1 MNNPKVSV
9 IIPIYNAEKYLGQC
23 LDSIINQTLKEIEII
38 CVDDGSTDRSLE
50 ILKEYEKR
58 DNRVQIIQQKNQ
70 FAGVARNNGL
80 KVAAGDWVTFI
91 DSDDFCELTGL
102 ENLYKIAEENE
113 LDFIK
118 CSSKCF
124 NEALQQY
131 ENSDWYTNKKAENL
145 FNKVTCF
152 DDYPD
157 ILYGICDTPWSG
169 LYKMSFVKENNIYF
183 PNFQCVNDRSFFLKC
198 LLTAKR
204 ILITDI
210 YFVHHRVEREGSLIN
225 QKHYH
230 FDCQI
235 KHYNRVKEILNEIG
249 NEKYTKYSLK
259 KELFSLFNWY
269 ERLADRNINRL
280 NIQNLMIEFCNNFDE
295 NDVSK
300 EYLNTFKF
308 VNLFKELKNKH
319 PLNLYDREVENP
331 KISVIIPVFN
341 TIKYLPMC
349 IESVLKQ
356 TLEDIEIICIDDGS
370 DDGSFELLLNYAQ
383 MDKRI
388 KVAKNEVKGV
398 AHARYQGCCMAKSA
412 YIQFLDSDDW
422 LAEKALETVYK
433 QQLLNDYD
441 ICSFKYYNYDENEK
455 KVLSITSGIEEE
467 FLPANKIFNYNA
479 CKEKI
484 FQLVTPNVW
493 SKSYRKEFI
502 QPFLKLVIGFNGS
515 EDMVIS
521 CYSSIFAEKIMFI
534 SEPLYYYRRNRLNS
548 LQTAKDKDPLKFYN
562 AYKLFCKL
570 IVEHPDSDD
579 LQISY
584 VNRALRGCIYD
595 LLSKKTE
602 AGYYAT
608 YKFLKEEGF
617 KELNILG
624 HPELYY
630 YNKTDYEILKYL
642 TNYEYIFNRADLL
655 LLVSDKTTNEKKEVL
670 LNKYKFKYKLESA
683 RCGVEANIVRDNRN
697 IDFKPYI
704 SVILPVYNTALYL
717 RSCLDSLKEQ
727 SLQNIEII
735 CVNDGS
741 TDESLNILQR
751 YVNDDYRFVIISQE
765 NAGQSV
771 ARNTGVKFAKG
782 EYLYFCDSDDMIKQ
796 TALEKLYEKAE
807 SEKTDMVFF
816 NSDVIFSN
824 EELQSSNKSYLTY
837 YERKNDYKGIWR
849 GKDLMKAM
857 LDNKEYLQSPC
868 LNIVNNEFFHNNEL
882 WFPAGIIH
890 EDNLYMFKAMFN
902 ADKVSYMP
910 DKLYIRRIR
919 QDSTVTRR
927 KTFAH
932 VYGYFYCYL
941 QILEF
946 SKKKSFIQEDLKL
959 FEAILDRLLSNAH
972 RVYNTLSDEGKSMQD
987 IMTAYEQ
994 IQFKNL
1000 VLNYKP
1006 ASNNKNI
1013 VERKNNLS
1021 PEKSENNKQ
1030 EKQLKTDLAKT
1041 QKELKKYKKQL
1052 EDVKSGYSFR
1062 IGRVITFIPRKIRGG
1077 IKCYKEH
1084 GIKYTFNRMLVHL
1097 HLK

>member
-1 MNNPKVSV
+1 MYNIKVSV
-9 IIPIYNAEKYLGQC
+9 IIPVYNAEKYLRQC
-23 LDSIINQTLKEIEII
+23 LDSVINQTLKEIEII
-38 CVDDGSTDRSLE
+38 CVDDGSTDNSLE
-50 ILKEYEKR
+50 ILKEYEEK
-58 DNRVQIIQQKNQ
+58 DERVQIIQQKNQ

-91 DSDDFCELTGL
+91 DSDDFCELTAL

-741 TDESLNILQR
+741 TDESLHILER
-751 YVNDDYRFVIISQE
+751 YAKGDNHFVILSQK
-765 NAGQSV
+765 NAGLSV

-782 EYLYFCDSDDMIKQ
+782 EYLYFCDSDDMLQDI
-796 TALEKLYEKAE
+796 ALEKLYEKAKKE
-807 SEKTDMVFF
+807 NLDMIFF
-816 NSDVIFSN
+816 NANLLFQN
-824 EELQSSNKSYLTY
+824 EEMVDEGKIKY
-837 YERKNDYKGIWR
+837 YERKNNYEGIWT
-849 GKDLMKAM
+849 GKSLMHTM
-857 LDNKEYLQSPC
+857 LENNEYLPSACLSIVKKEYFYK
-868 LNIVNNEFFHNNEL
+868 NNL
-882 WFPAGIIH
+882 WFIPGILH
-890 EDNLYMFKAMFN
+890 EDQVYTFKAMYD
-902 ADKVSYMP
+902 ADRVGYLKN
-910 DKLYIRRIR
+910 KFYIRRMRSNSIMT
-919 QDSTVTRR
+919 SNKAFT
-927 KTFAH
+927 H
-932 VYGYFYCYL
+932 VYGYFYSA
-941 QILEF
+941 LELMNY
-946 SKKKSFIQEDLKL
+946 SNKINLLQEDMNL
-959 FEAILDRLLSNAH
+959 FENILNRLISNAFKI
-972 RVYNTLSDEGKSMQD
+972 YNTLSNEDKNIRN
-987 IMTAYEQ
+987 IMSVYEQ

-1030 EKQLKTDLAKT
+1030 EKQLKADLAKT

-1084 GIKYTFNRMLVHL
+1084 GIKYTVKRIGEKLGL
-1097 HLK
+1097 

>member
-38 CVDDGSTDRSLE
+38 CVDDGSTDSSLE
-50 ILKEYEKR
+50 ILKEYEQNDKR
-58 DNRVQIIQQKNQ
+58 VKVIKQKNQ

-80 KVAAGDWVTFI
+80 KVATGEWVTFI
-91 DSDDFCELTGL
+91 DSDDFCELTAL

-131 ENSDWYTNKKAENL
+131 ENIDWYTNTKAENL

-152 DDYPD
+152 DEYPD

-341 TIKYLPMC
+341 TIKYLPIC

-356 TLEDIEIICIDDGS
+356 SLEDIEIICIDDGS

-422 LAEKALETVYK
+422 LAEKAIETVYK

-467 FLPANKIFNYNA
+467 FLPTNKIFNYNA

-493 SKSYRKEFI
+493 SKTYRKEFI

-548 LQTAKDKDPLKFYN
+548 LQTAKDKEPLKFYN

-570 IVEHPDSDD
+570 ISEHPDSDD

-602 AGYYAT
+602 AGYYVT

-642 TNYEYIFNRADLL
+642 TNYEYMFNRADLL
-655 LLVSDKTTNEKKEVL
+655 LLVSDKTSNEKKEVV
-670 LNKYKFKYKLESA
+670 LNKYKFKYKLEAA
-683 RCGVEANIVRDNRN
+683 RCGVEANIVRDDRN

-735 CVNDGS
+735 WVNDGS
-741 TDESLNILQR
+741 TDESLHILER
-751 YVNDDYRFVIISQE
+751 YAKGDNHFVILSQE
-765 NAGQSV
+765 NAGLSV
-771 ARNTGVKFAKG
+771 ARNTGAKFAKG
-782 EYLYFCDSDDMIKQ
+782 EYLYFCDSDDMLQDI
-796 TALEKLYEKAE
+796 ALEKLYEKAKKE
-807 SEKTDMVFF
+807 NLDMIFF
-816 NSDVIFSN
+816 NAKLLFQN
-824 EELQSSNKSYLTY
+824 EEMVDEGKIKY
-837 YERKNDYKGIWR
+837 YERKNNYEGIWT
-849 GKDLMKAM
+849 GKSLMHAM
-857 LDNKEYLQSPC
+857 LENYEYLPSACLSIVKKEYFYK
-868 LNIVNNEFFHNNEL
+868 NNL
-882 WFPAGIIH
+882 WFIPGILH
-890 EDNLYMFKAMFN
+890 EDQVYTFKAMYD
-902 ADKVSYMP
+902 ADRVGYLKN
-910 DKLYIRRIR
+910 KFYIRRMRSNSIMT
-919 QDSTVTRR
+919 SNKAFT
-927 KTFAH
+927 H
-932 VYGYFYCYL
+932 VYGYFYSA
-941 QILEF
+941 LELMNY
-946 SKKKSFIQEDLKL
+946 SNKINLLQEDMNL
-959 FEAILDRLLSNAH
+959 FENILNRLISNAFKI
-972 RVYNTLSDEGKSMQD
+972 YNTLSNEDKNIRN
-987 IMTAYEQ
+987 IMSVYEQ

-1000 VLNYKP
+1000 VLNYKH

-1013 VERKNNLS
+1013 VERKNSLS
-1021 PEKSENNKQ
+1021 LEKSENNKQ
-1030 EKQLKTDLAKT
+1030 EKQLKADLAKT

>member
-9 IIPIYNAEKYLGQC
+9 IIPVYNAEKYLKEC

-38 CVDDGSTDRSLE
+38 CVDDGSTDNSLE
-50 ILKEYEKR
+50 ILKEYEKK
-58 DNRVQIIQQKNQ
+58 DERVKIIQQKNQ

-80 KVAAGDWVTFI
+80 KVATGDWVTFI
-91 DSDDFCELTGL
+91 DSDDFCELTAL

-131 ENSDWYTNKKAENL
+131 ENIDWYTNKKAENL

-152 DDYPD
+152 DEYPD

-183 PNFQCVNDRSFFLKC
+183 PNFQCVHDRSFFLKC

-341 TIKYLPMC
+341 TIKYLPIC

-356 TLEDIEIICIDDGS
+356 SLEDIEIICIDDGS

-422 LAEKALETVYK
+422 LAEKAIETVYK

-467 FLPANKIFNYNA
+467 FLPTNKIFNYNA

-493 SKSYRKEFI
+493 SKTYRKEFI

-548 LQTAKDKDPLKFYN
+548 LQTAKDKEPLKFYN

-570 IVEHPDSDD
+570 ISEHPDSDD

-602 AGYYAT
+602 AGYYVT

-624 HPELYY
+624 HSELYY
-630 YNKTDYEILKYL
+630 YNKTDYEILKYI

-741 TDESLNILQR
+741 TDESLHILER
-751 YVNDDYRFVIISQE
+751 YAKGDNHFVILSQE
-765 NAGQSV
+765 NAGLSV
-771 ARNTGVKFAKG
+771 ARNTGAKFAKG
-782 EYLYFCDSDDMIKQ
+782 EYLYFCDSDDMLQDI
-796 TALEKLYEKAE
+796 ALEKLYEKAKKE
-807 SEKTDMVFF
+807 NLDMIFF
-816 NSDVIFSN
+816 NAKLLFQN
-824 EELQSSNKSYLTY
+824 EEMVDEGKIKY
-837 YERKNDYKGIWR
+837 YERKNNYEGIWT
-849 GKDLMKAM
+849 GKSLMHAM
-857 LDNKEYLQSPC
+857 LENNEYLPSACLSIVKKEYFYK
-868 LNIVNNEFFHNNEL
+868 NNL
-882 WFPAGIIH
+882 WFIPGILH
-890 EDNLYMFKAMFN
+890 EDQVYTFKAMYD
-902 ADKVSYMP
+902 ADRVGYLKN
-910 DKLYIRRIR
+910 KFYIRRMRSNSIMT
-919 QDSTVTRR
+919 SNKAFT
-927 KTFAH
+927 H
-932 VYGYFYCYL
+932 VYGYFYSA
-941 QILEF
+941 LELMNY
-946 SKKKSFIQEDLKL
+946 SNKINLLQEDMNL
-959 FEAILDRLLSNAH
+959 FENILNRLISNAFKI
-972 RVYNTLSDEGKSMQD
+972 YNTLSNEDKNIRN
-987 IMTAYEQ
+987 IMSVYEQ

-1000 VLNYKP
+1000 VLNYKT
-1006 ASNNKNI
+1006 ASNSKKINVSLEENKD
-1013 VERKNNLS
+1013 
-1021 PEKSENNKQ
+1021 NKQ
-1030 EKQLKTDLAKT
+1030 EKQLKADLAKT

-1062 IGRVITFIPRKIRGG
+1062 IGRVITFIPRKFRGG
-1077 IKCYKEH
+1077 IKCYREH
-1084 GIKYTFNRMLVHL
+1084 GMKCT
-1097 HLK
+1097 LKRIREKLWL